1 LKLENFLTSKI
12 INYKRYKNSISSPII
27 KISIFSIIIAVTVI
41 NFSLSIGFGIQN
53 DIKNNFRYISG
64 DYYITDFKNESFS
77 TYHSLDIEDID
88 STLLN
93 INDIIYVN
101 KVLYTPGVIP
111 IENNFKDIVLK
122 GLENKNLDLINH
134 FLLDKK
140 LNKIGVND
148 IIISEFLSKK
158 LNYNIN
164 DKIKLLFFK
173 NQKSTIPIVRKL
185 NIVGIYKSNIS
196 EFDSR
201 VIFGNINQSLSIAKW
216 AKGSAGALE
225 IFLDNNEKN
234 SVDFIFDAIP
244 PNYDIQKADE
254 RFPEIFNWINL
265 FDTNIYLIIVLMIIV
280 GGINMI
286 TALLVTV
293 LDKTNLIGTLKV
305 LGSNNNSILKIFLIN
320 GFYLILR
327 GVVIGNLISLS
338 LLLLQKQFLIFEL
351 DPQVYYTDF
360 IPVEMD
366 PFKIILV
373 NLFVISLSMF
383 MLLIPSL
390 IISKIKPNS
399 ILKLS

>member
-1 LKLENFLTSKI
+1 M
-12 INYKRYKNSISSPII
+12 
-27 KISIFSIIIAVTVI
+27 
-41 NFSLSIGFGIQN
+41 
-53 DIKNNFRYISG
+53 
-64 DYYITDFKNESFS
+64 
-77 TYHSLDIEDID
+77 
-88 STLLN
+88 
-93 INDIIYVN
+93 
-101 KVLYTPGVIP
+101 
-111 IENNFKDIVLK
+111 
-122 GLENKNLDLINH
+122 
-134 FLLDKK
+134 
-140 LNKIGVND
+140 
-148 IIISEFLSKK
+148 
-158 LNYNIN
+158 
-164 DKIKLLFFK
+164 
-173 NQKSTIPIVRKL
+173 
-185 NIVGIYKSNIS
+185 
-196 EFDSR
+196 
-201 VIFGNINQSLSIAKW
+201 
-216 AKGSAGALE
+216 
-225 IFLDNNEKN
+225 
-234 SVDFIFDAIP
+234 DFIFDAIP
-244 PNYDIQKADE
+244 SNYDIQKADE